1 MAKTNL
7 LFSGTS
13 KVPTPSTS
21 SLGIYPSFRDG
32 TCVSVVARSLMFQ
45 REQLTALL
53 GAELRRIPLPRTQV
67 NCFPLRCVCPL
78 LLLNDELS
86 YMQPSDLK
94 LLYVEALDPG
104 ALHSKRPDRQST
116 D

>member
-21 SLGIYPSFRDG
+21 SLGIYPSFGDG

-45 REQLTALL
+45 REQLVALL
-53 GAELRRIPLPRTQV
+53 GAI
-67 NCFPLRCVCPL
+67 F
-78 LLLNDELS
+78 
-86 YMQPSDLK
+86 
-94 LLYVEALDPG
+94 
-104 ALHSKRPDRQST
+104 
-116 D
+116 